1 VRTSVWPWGFFTARR
16 SPPRANSKTLT
27 SACVNTVVSL
37 GLCSNRTLT
46 GKKLLYL
53 GLCQLFRV
61 ARLVITLANI
71 NENGEMILHKEK
83 FQEFI
88 IAKGVGRNDK
98 VADSVKSYVSYLN
111 SISRHLNIEVTPNT
125 IKTPENIQNI
135 CLKLSGK
142 VSEKTINNYR
152 SAMKHYIEMVESFN
166 L

>member
-1 VRTSVWPWGFFTARR
+1 M
-16 SPPRANSKTLT
+16 
-27 SACVNTVVSL
+27 
-37 GLCSNRTLT
+37 
-46 GKKLLYL
+46 
-53 GLCQLFRV
+53 
-61 ARLVITLANI
+61 ITLANI

-111 SISRHLNIEVTPNT
+111 SVSRHLNIEVTPNT